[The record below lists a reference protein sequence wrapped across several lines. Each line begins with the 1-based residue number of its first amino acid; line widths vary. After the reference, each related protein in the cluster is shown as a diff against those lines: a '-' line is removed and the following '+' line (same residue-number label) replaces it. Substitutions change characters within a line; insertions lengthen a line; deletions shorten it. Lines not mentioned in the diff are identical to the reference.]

1 MTNIIQFPNVKENT
15 VGEDAIPT
23 VNARDLHGF
32 LESKQD
38 FSTWIKSRISKY
50 NFTEGV
56 DFVRFHKKMEANN
69 ATIIEYHLTM
79 DMAKELSM
87 VERTERGR
95 QARQYFIDCEKKLIE
110 QKQQPVH
117 YIPNNLGDALRLAA
131 DQADHI
137 EKLEET
143 VEARDAVIE
152 QQQAKL
158 DAVTPQLEKM
168 EKRFVRPD
176 LPERPND
183 AITLTAAAKQMG
195 LTCPKLTSKLASDG
209 YMTRDGEHWVAS
221 REVTASGLLYNHRSS
236 YFTRKDKEWHISNQV
251 LVPKAA
257 VEALAVLAGRE
268 VA

>member
-1 MTNIIQFPNVKENT
+1 MTNIIQFPNVKENI

-32 LESKQD
+32 LSIKTRFNDWIVQRIKEFQFIENKD
-38 FSTWIKSRISKY
+38 FTT
-50 NFTEGV
+50 FTENLVKG
-56 DFVRFHKKMEANN
+56 RPRK
-69 ATIIEYHLTM
+69 EYHLTM